1 MGYMPYG
8 FGALTDQNA
17 ASNQMRADAPTMPGY
32 AGIDRLAF
40 ADMRTPEDQIHW
52 LYLYAKQLD
61 ESFITKDEAQELVDA
76 AIAALRTYV
85 DAQDAALDG
94 KIAGNDAAVRAD
106 MKRMYDYLVALIN
119 SLTEFTGMTFDPTY
133 GASRSI
139 RTVVERTYAFDRV
152 FGRQARDY
160 GNQTAAQLDGYGATA
175 REYDVMM
182 AIIAY
187 GGE

>member
-1 MGYMPYG
+1 MGYWPYG

-17 ASNQMRADAPTMPGY
+17 ASDQMRAERPTMPGY

-76 AIAALRTYV
+76 AVAALRAYV
-85 DAQDAALDG
+85 DAQDAGLGD
-94 KIAGNDAAVRAD
+94 KIDGNDAAVRAD

-133 GASRSI
+133 GTSRSI
-139 RTVVERTYAFDRV
+139 RTVIERVYAFNRV

-160 GNQTAAQLDGYGATA
+160 GNQTAARLDAYGATA

>member
-1 MGYMPYG
+1 MAYLPYG
-8 FGALTDQNA
+8 FSALVGQNA
-17 ASNQMRADAPTMPGY
+17 ASNQMRAENPTMPGY
-32 AGIDRLAF
+32 TGIDRLEF

-52 LYLYAKQLD
+52 LYLYARQLD
-61 ESFITKDEAQELVDA
+61 TEFITQEEAQALVND
-76 AIAALRTYV
+76 AIAALRAYV
-85 DAQDAALDG
+85 DAQDAGLDA
-94 KIAGNDAAVRAD
+94 KIDGNDAAIRAD
-106 MKRMYDYLVALIN
+106 VKRMYDYLIELIN
-119 SLTEFTGMTFDPTY
+119 SLTEFTGVTFDPTY
-133 GASRSI
+133 GTKRNI
-139 RTVVERTYAFDRV
+139 RTVIERTYAFDRV